1 MFEVQGS
8 IGAVRGFR
16 VAGIHGGLKK
26 SGAPDLALIVADRL
40 CVAAGVFTRN
50 LAKAAPILVSQEY
63 LRTHAQTIRAVIVN
77 TTCANALTGKKGMDD
92 ARQVTRLVADGLGLQ
107 APQQVLPMSTG
118 VIGTL
123 LPMDKIASAIPQA
136 ISRLG
141 QDWQAAAQAIMTTDT
156 RPKMASVCVETAEGS
171 YTIAGISKGA
181 GMIAPNMATMLGIIA
196 TDAKISLPIAQ
207 RTLHTANEVSFNRI
221 VVDGDTST
229 NDCVFLLANGASG
242 VAIDKP
248 SELALFERAL
258 TEVCVKLAQAIVRDG
273 EGATKFITLR
283 VIHAQD
289 AASAAQIAH
298 TIAASPLVK
307 TAFFG
312 QDANWGRIVAAA
324 GRAGQP
330 FDPDRAQLW
339 IAPGE
344 SLPNSGHGLLLFK
357 HGTVAKY
364 SEADA
369 AAIFREPSIS
379 VTLDCGVGGRGSAV
393 VWTCDLS
400 REYVDINADYR
411 S

>member
-1 MFEVQGS
+1 MFDVQETIES
-8 IGAVRGFR
+8 VRGFR

-26 SGAPDLALIVADRL
+26 SGAPDLALIVADRP

-50 LAKAAPILVSQEY
+50 LAKAAPILISQEY
-63 LRTHAQTIRAVIVN
+63 LQTHAQAIRAVIVN
-77 TTCANALTGKKGMDD
+77 TTCANALTGKKGLDD
-92 ARQVTRLVADGLGLQ
+92 ARQVTRLVADSLGIQ
-107 APQQVLPMSTG
+107 AQQVLPMSTG

-123 LPMDKIASAIPQA
+123 LPMDKVASAIPQA
-136 ISRLG
+136 VSQLG
-141 QDWQAAAQAIMTTDT
+141 QDWQATAQAIMTTDT
-156 RPKMASVCVETAEGS
+156 RPKLASVRVETTEGN
-171 YTIAGISKGA
+171 YTIAGLSKGA
-181 GMIAPNMATMLGIIA
+181 GMIAPNMATMLGVIV

-207 RTLHTANEVSFNRI
+207 RTLRTANDHSFNRI

-229 NDCVFLLANGASG
+229 NDCVFLVASGASG

-248 SELALFERAL
+248 SELAQFERAL

-289 AASAAQIAH
+289 TASAAQIAH

-344 SLPNSGHGLLLFK
+344 ALPSSGNGLLLFR

-364 SEADA
+364 AEADA
-369 AAIFREPSIS
+369 AAIFRESSIF
-379 VTLDCGVGGRGSAV
+379 VTLDCGVGGRGSAI

-400 REYVDINADYR
+400 RAYVDINADYR

>member
-1 MFEVQGS
+1 MFDVQDS
-8 IGAVRGFR
+8 IEAVRGFR

-26 SGAPDLALIVADRL
+26 SGAPDLALIVADRP
-40 CVAAGVFTRN
+40 CVTAGLFTRN
-50 LAKAAPILVSQEY
+50 QAKAAPILISQEY
-63 LRTHAQTIRAVIVN
+63 LQIHAQAMRAVIVN
-77 TTCANALTGKKGMDD
+77 TTCANALTGKKGLDD
-92 ARQVTRLVADGLGLQ
+92 ARQVTRLVADALGVQ
-107 APQQVLPMSTG
+107 AEQVLPMSTG

-123 LPMDKIASAIPQA
+123 LPMKTIANAIPQA
-136 ISRLG
+136 ISQLG

-156 RPKMASVCVETAEGS
+156 RPKLASLRVQTPEGS

-181 GMIAPNMATMLGIIA
+181 GMIAPNMATMLGVIV

-207 RTLHTANEVSFNRI
+207 RTLRTANDLSFNRI

-229 NDCVFLLANGASG
+229 NDCVFLMASGASG
-242 VAIDKP
+242 VSIDKP
-248 SELALFERAL
+248 SELAQFERAL
-258 TEVCVKLAQAIVRDG
+258 TAVCVKLAQAIVRDG

-283 VIHAQD
+283 ITHAQD
-289 AASAAQIAH
+289 NASAVHIAN

-339 IAPGE
+339 ITPGE
-344 SLPNSGHGLLLFK
+344 ALPSNGNGLLLFRY
-357 HGTVAKY
+357 GTVANY
-364 SEADA
+364 AEADA
-369 AAIFREPSIS
+369 AAIFRESSIFI
-379 VTLDCGVGGRGSAV
+379 TLDCGVGGKGSAI

-400 REYVDINADYR
+400 RDYVDINADYR